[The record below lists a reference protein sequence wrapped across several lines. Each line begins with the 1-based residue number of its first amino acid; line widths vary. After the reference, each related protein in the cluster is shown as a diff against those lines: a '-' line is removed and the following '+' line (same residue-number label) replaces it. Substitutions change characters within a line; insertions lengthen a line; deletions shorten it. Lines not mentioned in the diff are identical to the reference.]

1 MTPVLTE
8 QIIANIRQKAHAN
21 ADIAFVSGNFNILH
35 PGHLRLLQFAK
46 ECCDYLVVGVISNR
60 VAGRAAVLDEELR
73 LGAVVSNTSVDYA
86 FILDGTAEEFVAQLK
101 PGVIVKGKEHEG
113 KFNAEAEAAALYGGR
128 LLFGSGDTVF
138 SASNLLR
145 QELKS
150 ETHLDLEFPSAFAS
164 RHGISM
170 VTLEDFMRR
179 AHQARIC
186 VIGDLI
192 VDEYID
198 CEPLGMSQED
208 PTIVVT
214 PIGQQSFLGGA
225 GIVAAHCAGLGAKVS
240 YFTVTGDDQWRDF
253 AEDKLRQSGVDAV
266 LLKDDTRPTTTK
278 QRYRAKGKTL
288 LRVNHLRQHGISQE
302 LQEQLLER
310 LLPYLCQSD
319 ALVFSD
325 FNYGCLP
332 QQLVDRITAE
342 AKKHHLI
349 LMADSQCSSQLGD
362 VTRFKNMDLLTPTEM
377 EARVSTRDHE
387 AGLVTLAESLRIQA
401 GAKNVF
407 LKLGAEGMMVHAAK
421 QCGADWITDQLP
433 CFNPRPKDTAGAGDS
448 LLAAAAIT
456 LALGGDV
463 WQASFLG
470 SLAAACQVSSIGNV
484 PLTPGELLHAFGR

>member
-1 MTPVLTE
+1 MP
-8 QIIANIRQKAHAN
+8 ANLIVEAIRCQAPLGG
-21 ADIAFVSGNFNILH
+21 DVVFVSGNFNILH
-35 PGHLRLLQFAK
+35 PGHLRLLQFAR
-46 ECCDYLVVGVISNR
+46 ECGDYLVVGVTSNR
-60 VAGRAAVLDEELR
+60 VAGRAAILDEALR
-73 LGAVVSNTSVDYA
+73 LEAVRANTSVGHA
-86 FILDGTAEEFVAQLK
+86 FILDMPAEEFVGELK
-101 PGVIVKGKEHEG
+101 PEVVVKGKEHEEM
-113 KFNAEAEAAALYGGR
+113 FNAEALAVAAYGGR

-145 QELKS
+145 EEFKTEDQ
-150 ETHLDLEFPSAFAS
+150 LDLRFPAAFAG

-170 VTLEDFMRR
+170 DTLQEFLRR
-179 AHQARIC
+179 AHEARIC
-186 VIGDLI
+186 VIGDVI
-192 VDEYID
+192 VDEYIN

-208 PTIVVT
+208 PTVVVT
-214 PIGQQSFLGGA
+214 PIGQTCFLGGA
-225 GIVAAHCAGLGAKVS
+225 GIVAAHCSGLGAKVS
-240 YFTVTGDDQWRDF
+240 YFSVAGEDAWHDF
-253 AEDKLRQSGVDAV
+253 ALEKLRGSGVDAI

-302 LQEQLLER
+302 LQDQLLKR
-310 LLPYLCQSD
+310 LLPKLDESD

-332 QQLVDRITAE
+332 QQLVDRITLE
-342 AKKHHLI
+342 ARKRNLV
-349 LMADSQCSSQLGD
+349 LMADSQCSSQIGD

-387 AGLVTLAESLRIQA
+387 AGLVMLAELLRRQA

-407 LKLGAEGMMVHAAK
+407 LKLGGEGMMVHAA
-421 QCGADWITDQLP
+421 
-433 CFNPRPKDTAGAGDS
+433 RPGGDS

-470 SLAAACQVSSIGNV
+470 SLAAACQVSRIGNT

>member
-1 MTPVLTE
+1 MLDTHLLE
-8 QIIANIRQKAHAN
+8 EIEKKAPTKG
-21 ADIAFVSGNFNILH
+21 DVVFVSGNFNILH

-46 ECCDYLVVGVISNR
+46 ECGDFLVVGVNSNR
-60 VAGRAAVLDEELR
+60 IAGRAAILDESLR
-73 LGAVVSNTSVDYA
+73 LEALLANTSVDHT
-86 FILDGTAEEFVAQLK
+86 FILDMSAEKFAEQLK
-101 PGVIVKGKEHEG
+101 PKVIVKGKEHEG
-113 KFNAEAEAAALYGGR
+113 KVNAEAAVVAKYGGR
-128 LLFGSGDTVF
+128 LVFGSGDTVF

-145 QELKS
+145 EELKV
-150 ETHLDLEFPSAFAS
+150 EGNLDLEFPAAFAG

-170 VTLEDFMRR
+170 DTLQEFLRR
-179 AHQARIC
+179 AQEARIC
-186 VIGDLI
+186 VIGDVI
-192 VDEYID
+192 VDEYIN

-208 PTIVVT
+208 PTVVVT

-225 GIVAAHCAGLGAKVS
+225 GIVAAHCAGMGAKVS
-240 YFTVTGDDQWRDF
+240 YFTVTGDDVWHDF
-253 AEDKLRQSGVDAV
+253 ALEKLRQSGVDVV

-288 LRVNHLRQHGISQE
+288 LRVNHLRQHGISKE
-302 LQEQLLER
+302 LQEQLLES
-310 LLPYLCQSD
+310 LLPRLDASD

-342 AKKHHLI
+342 ARKRGLI
-349 LMADSQCSSQLGD
+349 LMADSQCSSQVGD
-362 VTRFKNMDLLTPTEM
+362 VTRFKQMDLLTPTEM

-387 AGLVTLAESLRIQA
+387 SGLVTLAESLRRQA

-407 LKLGAEGMMVHAAK
+407 LKLGGEGMMVHAAK
-421 QCGADWITDQLP
+421 QCGEDWITDQLP
-433 CFNPRPKDTAGAGDS
+433 SFNHRPKDTAGAGDS

-470 SLAAACQVSSIGNV
+470 SLAAACQVSRIGNT
-484 PLTPGELLHAFGR
+484 PLTPGEMLRAFDR